1 MRTGITNP
9 SRTRLSKEGKISFA
23 NVSSTLKSS
32 IYLLVAKLTATLHVF
47 FFPSLN
53 TCYLSPAF
61 LGSVARCPS
70 PSVPALL
77 RAKPQEQFGLG
88 LLRVQYAVSCFG
100 HYFLLLKRI
109 LHSLCSGFFIGNICI
124 FTCLQKKGKNLSPQ
138 LHKIFLPFSAS
149 HPDLARGALARSP
162 RATGKTFTTT
172 FKVTLHGQNCTM
184 NVFFFSK
191 SRKAS

>member
-23 NVSSTLKSS
+23 SVSSILQSS

-53 TCYLSPAF
+53 TCYLSLAF
-61 LGSVARCPS
+61 PGSVARCPN

-100 HYFLLLKRI
+100 YYFLLLKRT
-109 LHSLCSGFFIGNICI
+109 LHSLCSGIFIGNICI
-124 FTCLQKKGKNLSPQ
+124 FTCLQKKEKILIHSYIKFSYLSQLVTQIWQGVPWHAAQEQQGKPSP
-138 LHKIFLPFSAS
+138 P
-149 HPDLARGALARSP
+149 RS
-162 RATGKTFTTT
+162 RSLCMGRTA
-172 FKVTLHGQNCTM
+172 Q
-184 NVFFFSK
+184 
-191 SRKAS
+191 